1 LLVAG
6 GAGDAAAVLGVLA
19 LAVALR
25 EVVLAARDAVPGAAA
40 AAEAFTKHLAEI
52 LQGAFGDFV
61 VAAAVDL
68 TATGR
73 FLEFDRAAW

>member
-6 GAGDAAAVLGVLA
+6 RAGDAAAVLGVLA

-25 EVVLAARDAVPGAAA
+25 EVVLAARDTVPGANAT
-40 AAEAFTKHLAEI
+40 AEALAEHLAEV
-52 LQGAFGDFV
+52 LQRAFGDFV

-68 TATGR
+68 TAAR
-73 FLEFDRAAW
+73 RLLEFDCAAW